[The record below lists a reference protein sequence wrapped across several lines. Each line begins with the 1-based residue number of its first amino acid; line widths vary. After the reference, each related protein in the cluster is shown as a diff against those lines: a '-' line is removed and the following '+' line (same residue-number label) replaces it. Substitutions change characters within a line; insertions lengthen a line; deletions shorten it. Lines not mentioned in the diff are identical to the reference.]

1 MKISINLEEIMRFL
15 RNLFKNMHGLDNFG
29 RFTIISSII
38 LTLLGNI
45 FNAKLLVIP
54 GEILLFYSLF
64 RCMSGNHT
72 ARFKE
77 NNKYLEISSEIR
89 TKYYQMK
96 KRKNDTR
103 NNYFK
108 CPKCKTYLS
117 VPKGAGKVCIVCR
130 KCNHQFIKK
139 S

>member
-1 MKISINLEEIMRFL
+1 MNF
-15 RNLFKNMHGLDNFG
+15 FKNIFRNMHGLDNFG
-29 RFTIISSII
+29 RFTVITSLV

-45 FNAKLLVIP
+45 LRFRLLIII
-54 GEILLFYSLF
+54 GEIIFFYSAF
-64 RCMSGNHT
+64 RFISGNHA
-72 ARFKE
+72 ARYRE
-77 NNKYLEISSEIR
+77 NNKYLEISQKIR
-89 TKYYQMK
+89 LQYNQRK
-96 KRKNDTR
+96 KRLSDKR

-130 KCNHQFIKK
+130 RCNHQFIKK